1 MKLKGTD
8 IAGFAAILV
17 AGFIAGKDS
26 EQGDFSNTDLF
37 VIVAALALGFYLAV
51 VLS

>member
-1 MKLKGTD
+1 MKGTD
-8 IAGFAAILV
+8 IAGFAAILA

-26 EQGDFSNTDLF
+26 EANDFTNTDLF
-37 VIVAALALGFYLAV
+37 MIAALLGLGFYLAV